1 MLGKRVFGF
10 CIILFAAVFSSACF
24 TIEKEIFLNADG
36 SGDLVLRVSMPDL
49 PDKINAAA
57 PGVPQKSATVE
68 IDKFKK
74 EVMTSLPPTMKLKE
88 AKQVKQN
95 GIISFYAVLEFKDL
109 KDTEAIFAKLGQND
123 LTELSPGSASEW
135 HAKLEKR
142 DGKTVYSESVM
153 MDVDDAKTPAKAG
166 QQAPPAPPTAASA
179 PKPSPST
186 KRGNAQGGRGTR
198 KAQEPPPVS
207 VKEESPDLADK
218 TAEFGEQLKP
228 LFLAMVNMRF
238 VLHTPSPI
246 IESNADIVL
255 FNNRIA
261 VWNCSLV
268 KFATEK
274 KPIEMRA
281 IF

>member
-1 MLGKRVFGF
+1 MRSKKVFGF
-10 CIILFAAVFSSACF
+10 CIVLFAAFFSSACF

-36 SGDLVLRVSMPDL
+36 SGDLVLRISMPDL
-49 PDKINAAA
+49 PEKTNAAA
-57 PGVPQKSATVE
+57 PGVPQKSATEE

-109 KDTEAIFAKLGQND
+109 KDTEVIFAKLGQND
-123 LTELSPGSASEW
+123 LNELSPGSASEW
-135 HAKLEKR
+135 QAKLEKK
-142 DGKTVYSESVM
+142 DGKTVYSESIL
-153 MDVDDAKTPAKAG
+153 MDMDQAKPSAKASPDAPPSPKPAAPATQRAKG
-166 QQAPPAPPTAASA
+166 GQAPGKSSKGAN
-179 PKPSPST
+179 K
-186 KRGNAQGGRGTR
+186 
-198 KAQEPPPVS
+198 PPPPGFVS
-207 VKEESPDLADK
+207 AKEPDIEDGAKDF
-218 TAEFGEQLKP
+218 AEQLKP

-238 VLHTPSPI
+238 VLHAPSPI
-246 IESNADIVL
+246 TESNADIVL
-255 FNNRIA
+255 HNNRIA